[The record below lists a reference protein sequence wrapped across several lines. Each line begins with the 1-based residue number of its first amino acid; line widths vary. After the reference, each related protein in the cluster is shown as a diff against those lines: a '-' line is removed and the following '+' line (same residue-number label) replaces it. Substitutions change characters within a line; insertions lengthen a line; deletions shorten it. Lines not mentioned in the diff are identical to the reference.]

1 MKILCKFTKLGYLKF
16 ISHLDL
22 VDLFQRTLFQN
33 KVDVKFSE
41 GFNPHPRMSIAYP
54 LPLGIESNSEYME
67 IYLNSKIDLKD
78 FLIKMNERLPQGI
91 KIVEAKYDDDESI
104 SNKVKSVVYA
114 FRLLNTFY
122 DKNKDIDLA
131 KELNKVNDMDIVEI
145 ERKRKKGKRR
155 IFVKEN
161 AKDYLNRFELKD
173 NAIYAYIKMSE
184 QGSLKPALVFD
195 ILNNYTDIVMDE
207 LDIDLERIGLY
218 QDEEGTKEIF
228 L

>member
-114 FRLLNTFY
+114 FKLLNTFY

-131 KELNKVNDMDIVEI
+131 KELDKINAMDIVEI

-161 AKDYLNRFELKD
+161 AKDYLNRLELKD
-173 NAIYAYIKMSE
+173 DAIYAYIKMSE
-184 QGSLKPALVFD
+184 QGSLKPALVLD

>member
-91 KIVEAKYDDDESI
+91 KIVEVKYDDDESI

-114 FRLLNTFY
+114 FKLLNTFY

-131 KELNKVNDMDIVEI
+131 KELNKINDMNDVEI
-145 ERKRKKGKRR
+145 ERKRKKGKKR

-161 AKDYLNRFELKD
+161 AKDYLNRLELKD

-195 ILNNYTDIVMDE
+195 ILNNYTDISMDE

-218 QDEEGTKEIF
+218 QDEEGLKEIF

>member
-67 IYLNSKIDLKD
+67 IYLNSEVDLDD
-78 FLIKMNERLPQGI
+78 FVNKMNERLPIGI

-114 FRLLNTFY
+114 FKLLNTFY
-122 DKNKDIDLA
+122 DKNKDIDLV
-131 KELNKVNDMDIVEI
+131 KELNKINDMDIVEI
-145 ERKRKKGKRR
+145 ERKRKKGKKR

-161 AKDYLNRFELKD
+161 AKDYLNRLELKD

-207 LDIDLERIGLY
+207 LDIDLERVGLY
-218 QDEEGTKEIF
+218 QDEAGTKEIF

>member
-114 FRLLNTFY
+114 FKLLNTFY

-131 KELNKVNDMDIVEI
+131 KELNKVNDMDMVEI

-161 AKDYLNRFELKD
+161 AKDYLNRLEFKD
-173 NAIYAYIKMSE
+173 DAIYAYIKMSE

-218 QDEEGTKEIF
+218 QDEEGLKEIF

>member
-114 FRLLNTFY
+114 FKLLNTFY

-131 KELNKVNDMDIVEI
+131 KELDKINAMDIVEI
-145 ERKRKKGKRR
+145 ERKRKKGKKR

-161 AKDYLNRFELKD
+161 AKDYLNRLELKED
-173 NAIYAYIKMSE
+173 AIYAYIKMSE

>member
-67 IYLNSKIDLKD
+67 IYLNSEVDLDD
-78 FLIKMNERLPQGI
+78 FVNKMNERLPIGI

-114 FRLLNTFY
+114 FKLLNTFY
-122 DKNKDIDLA
+122 DKNKDIDIA
-131 KELNKVNDMDIVEI
+131 KELGKVNAMDIVEI

-161 AKDYLNRFELKD
+161 AKDYLNRLELKD
-173 NAIYAYIKMSE
+173 DAIYAYIKMSE

>member
-67 IYLNSKIDLKD
+67 IYLNSEVDLDD
-78 FLIKMNERLPQGI
+78 FVNKMNERLPIGI
-91 KIVEAKYDDDESI
+91 KIVEAKYDYDESI

-114 FRLLNTFY
+114 FKLLNTFY
-122 DKNKDIDLA
+122 DKNKDIDLE
-131 KELNKVNDMDIVEI
+131 KELNKVNDMDMVEI

-161 AKDYLNRFELKD
+161 AKDYLNRLELKD
-173 NAIYAYIKMSE
+173 DAIYAYIKMSE
-184 QGSLKPALVFD
+184 NGSLKPALIFD
-195 ILNNYTDIVMDE
+195 ILNKYTDIVMDE

-218 QDEEGTKEIF
+218 QDEEGLKEIF

>member
-114 FRLLNTFY
+114 FKLLNTFY
-122 DKNKDIDLA
+122 DKNKDIDIA
-131 KELNKVNDMDIVEI
+131 KELDKVNAMDIVEI

-161 AKDYLNRFELKD
+161 AKDYLNRLELKD
-173 NAIYAYIKMSE
+173 EAIYAYIKMSE
-184 QGSLKPALVFD
+184 NGSLKPALVFD

-207 LDIDLERIGLY
+207 LDIDLERVGLY

>member
-114 FRLLNTFY
+114 FKLLNTFY
-122 DKNKDIDLA
+122 DKNKDIDIA
-131 KELNKVNDMDIVEI
+131 KELDKVNAMDIVEI

-184 QGSLKPALVFD
+184 QGSLKPALVLD

>member
-114 FRLLNTFY
+114 FKLLNTFY

-131 KELNKVNDMDIVEI
+131 KELDKINAMDMVEI

-161 AKDYLNRFELKD
+161 AKDYLNRLEFKD
-173 NAIYAYIKMSE
+173 DAIYAYIKMSE

-218 QDEEGTKEIF
+218 QDEEGSKEIF

>member
-67 IYLNSKIDLKD
+67 IYLNSRIDLKD

-114 FRLLNTFY
+114 FKLLNTFY

-131 KELNKVNDMDIVEI
+131 KELNKINDMDIVEI
-145 ERKRKKGKRR
+145 ERKRKKGKKR

-161 AKDYLNRFELKD
+161 AKDYLNRLELKD
-173 NAIYAYIKMSE
+173 DAIYAYIKMSE

-195 ILNNYTDIVMDE
+195 ILNNYTKITMDE

>member
-67 IYLNSKIDLKD
+67 IYLNSRIDLKD
-78 FLIKMNERLPQGI
+78 FLIKMNERLPSGI
-91 KIVEAKYDDDESI
+91 KIIEAMYDDDESI

-114 FRLLNTFY
+114 FKLLNTFF
-122 DKNKDIDLA
+122 DKNKDVDIA
-131 KELNKVNDMDIVEI
+131 KELDKINSMDIVEI

-161 AKDYLNRFELKD
+161 AKDYLKRLELKD
-173 NAIYAYIKMSE
+173 DAIYAYIKMSE
-184 QGSLKPALVFD
+184 NGSLKPALIFD
-195 ILNNYTDIVMDE
+195 ILNNYTNINMDE

-218 QDEEGTKEIF
+218 QDEDGLKEIF